1 MHVTNLPVHWKVARL
16 GDLGDLVRGV
26 SYKKQEVTDTAGF
39 GYLPVLRATNV
50 QDRELMLGEELVYVK
65 AEKVSDSQI
74 LRMGDVIIAMSSGSK
89 SVVGKSAQ
97 LNTDWNGSFGAFCA
111 VFRHNSMAESFF
123 IGHIFQTKNYREH
136 LLREAR
142 GTNINN
148 LSKNHI
154 LDYQFPLPPL
164 PEQRAITHVLQT
176 TQEAKST
183 RQRELALER
192 ERKAALMDYLFSYG
206 TKGEPRKQT
215 EIGEIP
221 ESWEVVRLGKVLKNT
236 QYGLSAK
243 ANLKRQGYPLLRM
256 NNLVAGLVD
265 TSDLKHIQLDKEA
278 LEKFRLS
285 KGDVLFNRTN
295 SFELVGK
302 TGLFDKEG
310 DYVFASYL
318 IRLVT
323 DSQVLNSY
331 FLSFY
336 FNWEVIQTRLKRLSF
351 RGAGQ
356 SNISASKLKMF
367 KIPLPSSFEQQKIAE
382 VLCAFDTKTAALEQ
396 EIARLDEL
404 FHAMLDELMTGQRS
418 ALPLIDTELPHSSGI
433 MEGKRLEGVPS
444 EDSPK
449 TETCLR
455 SL

>member
-1 MHVTNLPVHWKVARL
+1 MVNSSKHWKNVQLKEIANLRRENIKPENDL
-16 GDLGDLVRGV
+16 YSSYVGLEHINSGESQLNRWGDASEVRSTKSRFYPDDVLYG
-26 SYKKQEVTDTAGF
+26 K
-39 GYLPVLRATNV
+39 LRAYLDKAVIAEMEGICSTDILVVTANSKTLP
-50 QDRELMLGEELVYVK
+50 RFLVYLLHTSPLISYAV
-65 AEKVSDSQI
+65 ATSTGVNHPRTSWNS
-74 LRMGDVIIAMSSGSK
+74 L
-89 SVVGKSAQ
+89 GKFTFA
-97 LNTDWNGSFGAFCA
+97 
-111 VFRHNSMAESFF
+111 
-123 IGHIFQTKNYREH
+123 
-136 LLREAR
+136 
-142 GTNINN
+142 
-148 LSKNHI
+148 
-154 LDYQFPLPPL
+154 LPPL
-164 PEQRAITHVLQT
+164 PEQRAIAHVLQT
-176 TQEAKST
+176 IQEAKAT

-206 TKGEPRKQT
+206 TKDEPPKQT

-221 ESWEVVRLGKVLKNT
+221 ESWEVVRLETVLETT

-336 FNWEVIQTRLKRLSF
+336 FNWEAIQTRLKRLSF

-382 VLCAFDTKTAALEQ
+382 VLCAFDTKIAALEQ
-396 EIARLDEL
+396 EAERLDEL

-418 ALPLIDTELPHSSGI
+418 AVPLIDSEL
-433 MEGKRLEGVPS
+433 LN
-444 EDSPK
+444 
-449 TETCLR
+449 
-455 SL
+455 